1 MRRTYIVITAV
12 SAAMV
17 LGGATA
23 LAVALRAGQDR
34 GKPEPIAYA
43 PAVSPSQ
50 PPIPPAAALAQTLRQ
65 MRGGAVVAARIGE
78 APADSRRGNLPWLYA
93 AVRVPGM
100 ARGLDV
106 EPIWEADLIEG
117 VVADRAGT
125 ARDIRDDFGGSTF
138 DAVLPD
144 GSRIADASG
153 GLGDIVRGQQFRG
166 TETVSAKLSIE
177 RELQRAGLTPISVNV
192 LRPAGPAPAVIAS
205 TSDVATTAKSFVPLV
220 RALFGSP
227 PNYEGYY
234 LELRD
239 NAGNAFVRASAAFRT
254 GAGRLWVEP
263 KWADLV
269 GAKNG
274 GHFARLR
281 AGSGSGS

>member
-50 PPIPPAAALAQTLRQ
+50 PPIPPAAALAQTMRQ

-177 RELQRAGLTPISVNV
+177 RDDFIYADPPYDVEFTTYSAGGFSWDDQVRTAELLAKHLGPVLLSNQATKRVVDLYKELEFDLQFFAAPRRISCNGNRAAAREV
-192 LRPAGPAPAVIAS
+192 LAS
-205 TSDVATTAKSFVPLV
+205 RNL
-220 RALFGSP
+220 
-227 PNYEGYY
+227 
-234 LELRD
+234 
-239 NAGNAFVRASAAFRT
+239 
-254 GAGRLWVEP
+254 
-263 KWADLV
+263 
-269 GAKNG
+269 
-274 GHFARLR
+274 
-281 AGSGSGS
+281 